1 MRATNFL
8 IGISL
13 LASPVCAGTV
23 ETMMGARLATPT
35 TKAVS
40 SKKDMSV
47 PPQSLNV
54 QWKSLRKASD
64 ILKGLKP
71 DSPSTTRSLLDQR
84 IYKQASPSV
93 VLITNDEGSGS
104 GAVINSTGLI
114 ITNYHVVGDGNNVS
128 VAFKPT
134 VEGAAISNRKIYQG
148 TVIKRDQI
156 ADLAL
161 VKVDMLPV
169 GTPVLKLGTI
179 NNAAVGQD
187 VFAIGHPLGEEWS
200 YTRGVISQIRRDYS
214 WEYEEN
220 VFHKADVIQTQTP
233 INPGNSGGPLLD
245 ESLHILGLNT
255 FDIGAENMNYAVSS
269 DDIIK
274 FLDRAGDRFLVS
286 PAPKSKPAVAT
297 DCQFNVLG
305 EEHVSDPENGL
316 LTSIDSSCSGKAD
329 LAVFTPDDTG
339 KPAIWFISDP
349 DTGKI
354 TIIGFDP
361 TRDGN
366 ITYAL
371 IDSEGI
377 GKPNLIAYYNKGEFP
392 TWSRI
397 EPYTS

>member
-8 IGISL
+8 MGISL
-13 LASPVCAGTV
+13 LASPVWAGKV
-23 ETMMGARLATPT
+23 ETMMGARLSRPT
-35 TKAVS
+35 AIAVA
-40 SKKDMSV
+40 SKTDILIPS
-47 PPQSLNV
+47 QSLSV
-54 QWKSLRKASD
+54 QWKDLRKASE

-71 DSPSTTRSLLDQR
+71 DAPSTTRSLLDQR

-93 VLITNDEGSGS
+93 VLIASDEGSGS

-134 VEGAAISNRKIYQG
+134 IEGAAISNRKIYQG

-179 NNAAVGQD
+179 NNTAVGQD

-214 WEYEEN
+214 WQYEED

-286 PAPKSKPAVAT
+286 PSPKSKPAVAT

-305 EEHVSDPENGL
+305 EEHVSDPENGM
-316 LTSIDSSCSGKAD
+316 LTSIDSSCSGKTD
-329 LAVFTPDDTG
+329 LAVFTPDVAG
-339 KPAIWFISDP
+339 KPAIWFVSDP

-371 IDSEGI
+371 IDSEGT

-392 TWSRI
+392 RWSRI